1 MQKTR
6 IQLNHLFISVS
17 MLVLTSF
24 CLQSIAADNSGP
36 TTAYRMQKVVSN
48 SNQQIATTA
57 QLKTEN
63 QSNQLTAKI
72 SPPASPPPRTS
83 SGDNMPYIIFALLIV
98 GLVIL
103 IFIPGKYIRKPITI
117 EEEETRLAGS
127 NSGYAADTTVD
138 NYMEYMEA
146 EDEIERRLDAEEE
159 LDSMQ
164 PKVQGKMVA
173 RDRKY
178 NNRVSVR
185 RKK

>member
-1 MQKTR
+1 
-6 IQLNHLFISVS
+6 
-17 MLVLTSF
+17 
-24 CLQSIAADNSGP
+24 
-36 TTAYRMQKVVSN
+36 
-48 SNQQIATTA
+48 
-57 QLKTEN
+57 
-63 QSNQLTAKI
+63 
-72 SPPASPPPRTS
+72 
-83 SGDNMPYIIFALLIV
+83 MPYIILALLIV

-117 EEEETRLAGS
+117 EEEDTQLAGS
-127 NSGYAADTTVD
+127 NSGYVADTTVD

-159 LDSMQ
+159 LDSIH